1 MKSTEPHD
9 AKGRRLRIQGTWV
22 TPLLAHGTSGWS
34 HRCVLGA
41 GQGCGHRN
49 HGGQVGRGG
58 TSYQGQ
64 KEMEVLVPNP
74 PAVDLRR
81 GLSSGSLFG
90 RRDQ

>member
-9 AKGRRLRIQGTWV
+9 AKGRRLRIQGTQV

-49 HGGQVGRGG
+49 HGGQVGGG
-58 TSYQGQ
+58 ALHTRDR
-64 KEMEVLVPNP
+64 E
-74 PAVDLRR
+74 RW
-81 GLSSGSLFG
+81 SSWFRIL
-90 RRDQ
+90 QQ